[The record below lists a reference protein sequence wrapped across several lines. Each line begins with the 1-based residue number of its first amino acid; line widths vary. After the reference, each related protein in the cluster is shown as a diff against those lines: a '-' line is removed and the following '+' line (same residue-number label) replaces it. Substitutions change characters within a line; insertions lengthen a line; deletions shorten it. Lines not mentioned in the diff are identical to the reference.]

1 MSLTVVFCGLHFLAI
16 LCLAHRPFQATGH
29 VPFNCNVYG
38 LEDMRRSACLTP
50 RFAWP
55 RTQAYSDFPCCWEKI
70 YNLAQ
75 DMPRPFTKLKAL
87 DIDELAQL
95 ITADGAA
102 KA

>member
-1 MSLTVVFCGLHFLAI
+1 M
-16 LCLAHRPFQATGH
+16 
-29 VPFNCNVYG
+29 CNGYG
-38 LEDMRRSACLTP
+38 SEDTRRSACLTP

-55 RTQAYSDFPCCWEKI
+55 RTQAYFDFPCSRI
-70 YNLAQ
+70 LFITLAQ